1 MPYRFLLAL
10 SLMLAFVAPAA
21 AQVYKCQS
29 GDQIVYSDAPCKS
42 GEQTVTDIQTHLPAG
57 TSTSSLTQ
65 RMDEAV
71 RSAIAAGDLQRARAL
86 ATTQEHRT
94 WIAAAQQHSSTV
106 PLGRTEADLSTER
119 GDTQACQQAIRS
131 LELEASSPLGE
142 PEALRAKR
150 SIMHVACGIR
160 EPAEV
165 NNDETPSAIL
175 YPVPRRP
182 YYRPGLPY
190 PHRPG
195 WNGKPPHAPIK
206 AEPPAVSV
214 IVGPAE
220 K

>member
-1 MPYRFLLAL
+1 MPYRLLLAL
-10 SLMLAFVAPAA
+10 SLMLAFAAPAA

-29 GDQIVYSDAPCKS
+29 GAQIVYSDAPCKS

-57 TSTSSLTQ
+57 TNTPSLTQ

-71 RSAIAAGDLQRARAL
+71 RSAIAAGDLQRAQAL
-86 ATTQEHRT
+86 ATTQEHRS

-106 PLGRTEADLSTER
+106 PLGRTEADLSAER

-131 LELEASSPLGE
+131 LELEASSPLSE

-150 SIMHVACGIR
+150 SIMHAACGIR

-165 NNDETPSAIL
+165 NNYEAPTAII

-182 YYRPGLPY
+182 YYRPGLPH

-195 WNGKPPHAPIK
+195 WSGRPPHKPIK